1 MKLLKRIM
9 DNNFSQN
16 EFLLRAVYPENIKPF
31 YWKNGHLSSAALKDK
46 KGLSVDRT
54 YSRDLLTS
62 AIEMRKRNLKGY
74 IFSFSVKSCL
84 KVNTYLFYNPSKEN
98 IYHSEIHSSKTR
110 VELTDHQAYI
120 LSREAKVVLKPDEYI
135 S

>member
-16 EFLLRAVYPENIKPF
+16 EFLLKAVYHENIKPF
-31 YWKNGHLSSAALKDK
+31 YWKNGHLSSAEKKKK

-98 IYHSEIHSSKTR
+98 IYHSEINLSKTR
-110 VELTDHQAYI
+110 VDLTDHQAYI

>member
-54 YSRDLLTS
+54 YSRDLLAS

-74 IFSFSVKSCL
+74 IFSFSVTSCL

-110 VELTDHQAYI
+110 VDLTDHQAYI

>member
-16 EFLLRAVYPENIKPF
+16 EFLLKAVYHENIKPF

-98 IYHSEIHSSKTR
+98 IYHSEINLSKTR
-110 VELTDHQAYI
+110 VDLTDHQAYI

>member
-1 MKLLKRIM
+1 M

-31 YWKNGHLSSAALKDK
+31 YWKNGRLSSAALKDK

-98 IYHSEIHSSKTR
+98 IYHSEIHSSETR
-110 VELTDHQAYI
+110 VDLTDHQAYI

>member
-16 EFLLRAVYPENIKPF
+16 EFLLKAVYHENIKPF

-62 AIEMRKRNLKGY
+62 AIKKKKRNLKGY

-98 IYHSEIHSSKTR
+98 IYHSEINLSKTR
-110 VELTDHQAYI
+110 VDLTDHQAYI

>member
-31 YWKNGHLSSAALKDK
+31 YWKNGRLSSAALKDK

-110 VELTDHQAYI
+110 VDLTDHQAYI

>member
-31 YWKNGHLSSAALKDK
+31 YWKNGRLSSAALKDK

-98 IYHSEIHSSKTR
+98 IYHSEINLSKTR
-110 VELTDHQAYI
+110 VDLTDHQAYI

>member
-98 IYHSEIHSSKTR
+98 IYHSEINLSKTR
-110 VELTDHQAYI
+110 VDLTDHQAYI

>member
-1 MKLLKRIM
+1 M